1 MFRRDTGECGC
12 GLSLLYS
19 VTVRNCAVCGKLG
32 CVRCIHRRKVSGVRC
47 CVRCIH
53 RRKVLPGHSL
63 AVSTEGKNN
72 KTDDMEPRSFPVCG
86 VCHKDWNL

>member
-32 CVRCIHRRKVSGVRC
+32 CVRCIHRRKV
-47 CVRCIH
+47 
-53 RRKVLPGHSL
+53 LPGHCL
-63 AVSTEGKNN
+63 AVSTEGKNI